1 MKYVRL
7 TILVIYL
14 TIFVSAGAHAYQNR
28 AEIRTWY
35 KEQVKMVKRDC
46 QLRMIKE
53 QFLRLQQK
61 YGPEGAIEA

>member
-14 TIFVSAGAHAYQNR
+14 TIFISAGASAYQNR
-28 AEIRTWY
+28 AEIRTWC
-35 KEQVKMVKRDC
+35 KEQVRVVKRDC
-46 QLRMIKE
+46 QLRMLKE
-53 QFLRLQQK
+53 QLLRLQQK